1 MLESASTNS
10 PKVSIGLAVYNG
22 ETFLA
27 EAIESILAQ
36 TYHDF
41 ELIISDNASTDQT
54 AQICQKYAAQDKRIR
69 YHRNKTNIGGANN
82 ENLTLTMAKGKY
94 VRLAAHDDKCAPE
107 LIERMVNVLDSNAD
121 VILCYTTTN
130 FIDESNTL
138 LGVSQLGRGMAKHP
152 HQRFGELIFRNH
164 SCEPTYGLIRA
175 ETLRKIELQR
185 NYTDSDRIFLGR
197 LALHGRFYEI
207 PEPLFYKRF
216 HAKNTYLDWRARMAW
231 FNPSWKGKIS
241 LPHWL
246 QFVDGI
252 STIRQAPISL
262 YEKLCCYLVM
272 ILWLMVYGK
281 NMAKDLFVAFWTIIH
296 SSRWRSKDSYVYN
309 WE

>member
-1 MLESASTNS
+1 MSESASTDS

-36 TYHDF
+36 TYRDF

-107 LIERMVNVLDSNAD
+107 LLQRTVDVLEANPD
-121 VILCYTTTN
+121 VVLCYTATN
-130 FIDESNTL
+130 LIDESGKL
-138 LGVSQLGRGMAKHP
+138 LDVSKLGKGTAKNP
-152 HQRFGELIFRNH
+152 YQRFRELIFRDH
-164 SCEPTYGLIRA
+164 FCESTYGLIRT
-175 ETLRKIELQR
+175 ETLRKIELQK
-185 NYTDSDRIFLGR
+185 NYIDSDRIFLGR

-207 PEPLFYKRF
+207 PEPLFYKRL
-216 HAKNTYLDWRARMAW
+216 HSKNQYLDWRARMAW

-241 LPHWL
+241 FPHWL
-246 QFVDGI
+246 ELLDII
-252 STIRQAPISL
+252 STIRQAPLSKS
-262 YEKLCCYLVM
+262 EKLRCYLVTV
-272 ILWLMVYGK
+272 LWLIIYAK
-281 NMAKDLFVAFWTIIH
+281 NMAKDIFIALWKVIH
-296 SSRWRSKDSYVYN
+296 SSRWRSNDSHVYN